1 MTQEFF
7 FGNAKW
13 VGAPTRDYTT
23 FSVLTGKFTA
33 KEGDAVTLRAL
44 GLGFFKCY
52 INGSLVNPDTY
63 LPLSSDFEGT
73 CDPKDE
79 VLTGHRIYVPTF
91 DVSDSVWEG
100 ENEIAIHYGG
110 GWYTFDRRPFGLP
123 KAIYRV
129 TVEGEEGTRDF
140 VSNEDCRIWESF
152 VSDYNFVKY
161 ETHDRTRSKVSFPA
175 VLTEAPKTEYFET
188 DCPKDELI
196 SITEPTLLPRE
207 DGRRVYDAGENLTGT
222 PVLRITAP
230 KGETVRVRFSEELD
244 ALGLPEGRHAHG
256 QEFTAVSDGN
266 GLLEEAEFTWFC
278 FRYFEIEGEAEPI
291 LVKKIHASVPV
302 SSTFD
307 SDNEVLNWTYRTF
320 LHTMLS
326 NMHTGLPSD
335 CPHLERRGYTGDGQL
350 TTNAVLTAL
359 DAEAF
364 YRKWLCDILDCQ
376 DVLSG
381 HIQYTAPYIRS
392 GGGPG
397 GWGCAIVEVP
407 WQIYRHSGDVSV
419 LQKCYPAM
427 RRYID
432 YLESHSEFGV
442 VTRDKE
448 GEWCLG
454 DWCGPNVLYPDR
466 DITSHNQQVILP
478 APYVNTYFMIKSLDT
493 MAEIAPLI
501 GKEEDVPEYREKSA
515 QRRRAVNAAYFNTF
529 DGNFVMN
536 VQGANAFAADLGL
549 GSEKTYANMV
559 SYYKKL
565 GHFDTGIFATD
576 VVTRLLFE
584 RGDGD
589 LALSLLTN
597 NGPQGYAH
605 WREMG
610 ATTLHEYW
618 DSNRSRSHCHPMFG
632 SPVAYFFE
640 YLLGIR
646 QKKGT
651 AGYTHPEIRPLNL
664 AALSRLRG
672 SIKTPFGTLGVAY
685 QKEEGRIS
693 FTLTVPKGAEAT
705 FFWEGKEYPL
715 SAGENRITLP
725 LS

>member
-1 MTQEFF
+1 MTKEYFF
-7 FGNAKW
+7 KDAKW
-13 VGAPTRDYTT
+13 MGAPLRDYTT
-23 FSVLTGKFTA
+23 FSVLVGKFTA
-33 KEGDAVTLRAL
+33 REGDRVTLRAL

-52 INGSLVNPDTY
+52 INGSLINSDTF
-63 LPLSSDFEGT
+63 LPLSSDFEAT
-73 CDPKDE
+73 NDPRDE
-79 VLTGHRIYVPTF
+79 VLTAHRIYVPTF
-91 DVSDSVWEG
+91 DISDYVWEG
-100 ENEIAIHYGG
+100 ENEIAIHFGG

-129 TVEGEEGTRDF
+129 TVEGEGGERDF
-140 VSNEDCRIWESF
+140 VSNEDCRVWESF
-152 VSDYNFVKY
+152 VTDYNFVKY
-161 ETHDRTRSKVSFPA
+161 ETHDRTRDICSSAA
-175 VLTEAPKTEYFET
+175 VPTEELRTEYCET
-188 DCPKDELI
+188 PCPADALI
-196 SITEPTLLPRE
+196 AITEPVLLPRE

-222 PVLRITAP
+222 PLLRITAP
-230 KGETVRVRFSEELD
+230 RGETVRVRFSEELD
-244 ALGLPEGRHAHG
+244 ENGLPDPRHAHG
-256 QEFTAVSDGN
+256 QEFTAVSDGM
-266 GLLEEAEFTWFC
+266 GRLEEAEFTWFC
-278 FRYFEIEGEAEPI
+278 FRYFEIEGGAEPI

-302 SSTFD
+302 TSTFE
-307 SDNEVLNWTYRTF
+307 SDDPVLNWTYRTF

-326 NMHTGLPSD
+326 NMHTGHPSD

-350 TTNAVLTAL
+350 TANAALTAL
-359 DAEAF
+359 GAEAF
-364 YRKWLCDILDCQ
+364 YRKWLRDILDCQ
-376 DVLSG
+376 DTLSG

-397 GWGCAIVEVP
+397 GWGCAVVEVP
-407 WQIYRHSGDVSV
+407 WQIYRHTGDVSV
-419 LQKCYPAM
+419 LAECYPAM

-432 YLESHSEFGV
+432 YLESHSEFGL

-454 DWCGPNVLYPDR
+454 DWCGPNILYPDR

-493 MAEIAPLI
+493 MAQIAPLI
-501 GKEEDVPEYREKSA
+501 GKEEDAAEYREKSA
-515 QRRRAVNAAYFNTF
+515 LRRRAVNAAYFNTF

-559 SYYKKL
+559 AYYKKL

-589 LALSLLTN
+589 LALRLLTA

-632 SPVAYFFE
+632 APVAYFFE

-646 QKKGT
+646 QKEGT
-651 AGYTHPEIRPLNL
+651 AGYTHPELRPLKL

-672 SIKTPFGTLGVAY
+672 SIETPLGTLGVAY
-685 QKEEGRIS
+685 QRTEGEIR
-693 FTLTVPKGAEAT
+693 FTLTVPEGATAS